1 MIKYLTTIAV
11 VLYFNAASAQT
22 EKSFVI
28 KGTIKNANGKKIWL
42 AKQGDHSEPIDSATL
57 NSSGIFSLTMNAPE
71 EARYH
76 LMWKQNKNNG
86 YFTFIN
92 DANLMNI
99 TGDMQD
105 VKGFSVENSTI
116 NKEFKEL
123 SLFMDEQRTTY
134 DSIVRKL
141 DSLKINE
148 LLDARTVIDKYE
160 MQLEKIQIQQQF
172 EEIEIKQKDKLFSY
186 LSGTSSPAFKWHILV
201 ALYHLPSVVSPNEI
215 QYLLQQAT
223 KEYPQ
228 HKGLNSF
235 AEAIKNIQKSY
246 TDNQKQIGKSLPN
259 IALPDTKN
267 KMVSLSSFKGKYIL
281 LDFWASWCPPCRA
294 ENPHLLQVLKQFS
307 NKIFTLVSISLDN
320 HKNYWLEAS
329 IKDNITWT
337 NLCDLKG
344 MESPI
349 AKQLNILSLP
359 RNLLIDPQGAIIA
372 INLYGEDLENKL
384 KEVLK

>member
-76 LMWKQNKNNG
+76 LMWKQDKNNG

-105 VKGFSVENSTI
+105 SKSFTVENSQL
-116 NKEFKEL
+116 NNELKEL
-123 SLFMDEQRTTY
+123 TSFIDEKKTNYYSIYHKY
-134 DSIVRKL
+134 DSLRSNKLL
-141 DSLKINE
+141 DSNLKKSYI
-148 LLDARTVIDKYE
+148 L
-160 MQLEKIQIQQQF
+160 QLED
-172 EEIEIKQKDKLFSY
+172 IEAEQKDKLFSY

-201 ALYHLPSVVSPNEI
+201 GLAHLPSVISPYEI

-228 HKGLNSF
+228 HKGLRSF
-235 AEAIKNIQKSY
+235 ADAITNIKKSY
-246 TDNQKQIGKSLPN
+246 LENQNQTGKPFPSFSLPN
-259 IALPDTKN
+259 TKN
-267 KMVSLSSFKGKYIL
+267 KIVSLTDFKGKYIL
-281 LDFWASWCPPCRA
+281 VDFWASWCKPCRE
-294 ENPHLLQVLKQFS
+294 ENPHLAEILKQFL
-307 NKIFTLVSISLDN
+307 NKNFTIVSISLDD